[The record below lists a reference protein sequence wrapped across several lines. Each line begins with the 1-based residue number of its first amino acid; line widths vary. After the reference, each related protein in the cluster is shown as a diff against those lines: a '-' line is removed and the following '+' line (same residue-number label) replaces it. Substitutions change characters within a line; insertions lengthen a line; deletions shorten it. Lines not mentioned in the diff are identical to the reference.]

1 MSQIQWHVRHDEWGR
16 VEVHAGW
23 ERRGQYF
30 HWTVFGGEDWVLDE
44 DYMDASVSAR
54 KVVAHLRALGVET
67 PEGLEEALVEHREQ
81 DLGNVIV
88 RMSVEKEKRGRL
100 DEPAEEDAMRKEVS
114 S

>member
-1 MSQIQWHVRHDEWGR
+1 MSQIQWMVTHEDWGR

-30 HWTVFGGEDWVLDE
+30 HWTVFGGEDRVLDE
-44 DYMDASVSAR
+44 DDMDASVSAR
-54 KVVAHLRALGVET
+54 KVVAHLHAMGVDT
-67 PEGLEEALVEHREQ
+67 PEGLVDVLVEHREQ
-81 DLGNVIV
+81 DRGNVIV

-100 DEPAEEDAMRKEVS
+100 DEPAKEDAMRKEVS